1 MVLEDST
8 TMGAR
13 IKSTLDA
20 AISRLQRRVLAS
32 EDCRFHKY
40 LSFLFHSLPY
50 SSHWFGVLTDG
61 RKLDNILWQPYLPPC
76 LSHQPGLAGYS
87 LVLGHEAENRR
98 RARLDAGKAP
108 SMETWLKIPT

>member
-61 RKLDNILWQPYLPPC
+61 RKLDNIL
-76 LSHQPGLAGYS
+76 
-87 LVLGHEAENRR
+87 
-98 RARLDAGKAP
+98 
-108 SMETWLKIPT
+108 